1 MTSDFPQNPIR
12 ILFNS
17 LEVGMLRSPHSAGRL
32 AAAKR
37 GTPRE
42 SPLHPAQ
49 HAADENGRD
58 DRSPPAPRNPPHHPK
73 RQAHRKTT
81 RHSQPPRYPRGDLK
95 VINEYFFQGLYALT

>member
-42 SPLHPAQ
+42 SPLHPRNTPLMKMGEMIDHHPPLETLLITQNGKPTEKLLGIANRLDI
-49 HAADENGRD
+49 HAA
-58 DRSPPAPRNPPHHPK
+58 
-73 RQAHRKTT
+73 
-81 RHSQPPRYPRGDLK
+81 
-95 VINEYFFQGLYALT
+95 I